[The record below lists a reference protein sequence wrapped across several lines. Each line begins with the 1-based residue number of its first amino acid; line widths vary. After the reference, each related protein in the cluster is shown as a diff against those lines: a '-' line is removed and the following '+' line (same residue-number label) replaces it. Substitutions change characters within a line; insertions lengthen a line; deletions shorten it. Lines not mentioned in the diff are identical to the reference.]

1 MEGWQVFFEIPGK
14 PPVELPDGE
23 SIIGRSRTSAVHIP
37 ETTVSRQHA
46 RVVVAAAG
54 EVVLHDLGSSNGTY
68 VNGEK
73 VEQQRRLADGDRV
86 MVGDAELTLR
96 VLAPIEPSDAT
107 VRVSIPPLAAPVGA
121 GTVRLD
127 GPAAP
132 AAPPPPPAAVPPA
145 HAATVAAPRYD
156 RPVDPPLHPAPSASA
171 PPPPPRL
178 APAAAPPPAPAPARP
193 AVPAPPSAAR
203 SSAAPAAAG
212 KQEMLGSIAE
222 LDKMPLPPAK
232 KGAASAAPAKVPAAA
247 GALAPAGFWIRVVA
261 AMIDGALAGVVMGVL
276 FALGF
281 AAVFVLPPELAM
293 VVSSGLMLLASLG
306 FGFLFG
312 LYYPAKKGATPG
324 KRLLK
329 LAIVSDETSAG
340 QGLGWSKAF
349 VRLLGHLVCSF
360 TFSLGYVMV
369 AFTSRKQGLHD
380 LIAKTYVVRSR

>member
-132 AAPPPPPAAVPPA
+132 AAPPPPP
-145 HAATVAAPRYD
+145 
-156 RPVDPPLHPAPSASA
+156 RP
-171 PPPPPRL
+171 
-178 APAAAPPPAPAPARP
+178 APAAAPPPAPASARP